1 MTIGVI
7 ATQLE
12 ISSMRVFSSEGRMKY
27 LNFVLTVIAVALIGV
42 SLKLYLLENSL
53 KTFSESSQMLIGSN
67 QALLNSNFRLET
79 ELVNLRKEVSA
90 IKESFPKK

>member
-1 MTIGVI
+1 
-7 ATQLE
+7 
-12 ISSMRVFSSEGRMKY
+12 MKY
-27 LNFVLTVIAVALIGV
+27 LNFILTVIAVALIGL
-42 SLKLYLLENSL
+42 SLKLYLLENTL
-53 KTFSESSQMLIGSN
+53 KNFSESSQMLIGSN

>member
-1 MTIGVI
+1 
-7 ATQLE
+7 
-12 ISSMRVFSSEGRMKY
+12 MKY
-27 LNFVLTVIAVALIGV
+27 LNFILTVIAVALIGL
-42 SLKLYLLENSL
+42 SLKLYLLENTL
-53 KTFSESSQMLIGSN
+53 KNFSDSSQMLIGSN